1 MLSIT
6 GIASRGHRDYYFSAD
21 CSDEKSGG
29 CHAFIFSRWRSWDVY
44 KRQNKELYKAFNI
57 SAIPYVL
64 VINDKKVV
72 WTHSGY
78 MPGNEVL
85 VVDKA
90 LETIGKKWYSRENK
104 TVLMAEKL

>member
-1 MLSIT
+1 MGKTT
-6 GIASRGHRDYYFSAD
+6 GFMDYTRKTSLDNIARPH
-21 CSDEKSGG
+21 
-29 CHAFIFSRWRSWDVY
+29 
-44 KRQNKELYKAFNI
+44 
-57 SAIPYVL
+57 VL

-90 LETIGKKWYSRENK
+90 LETIGKK
-104 TVLMAEKL
+104 

>member
-1 MLSIT
+1 M
-6 GIASRGHRDYYFSAD
+6 
-21 CSDEKSGG
+21 
-29 CHAFIFSRWRSWDVY
+29 
-44 KRQNKELYKAFNI
+44 
-57 SAIPYVL
+57 
-64 VINDKKVV
+64 V

>member
-1 MLSIT
+1 MIIDNVKVYTEEKTFVKGGIMLD
-6 GIASRGHRDYYFSAD
+6 GD
-21 CSDEKSGG
+21 
-29 CHAFIFSRWRSWDVY
+29 
-44 KRQNKELYKAFNI
+44 KELYKAFNI
-57 SAIPYVL
+57 SAIPHVL

-104 TVLMAEKL
+104 TVLMAEKYTGLLIKL